1 VALEKPDIVIGAPS
15 GISSAALFIAQD
27 DGLFRKAGLHVKIEA
42 LGASGPALPELLRGQ
57 LDVLEYPWTAII
69 EAGAA
74 GTARLHAIAG
84 AQSLGPRA
92 DEILVLPRSGIT
104 TVAQLRGKTIGVPS
118 PGGLDAMLV
127 DSVLADYAVGPAQVH
142 LVPVGAQDMES
153 ALATHRVDAI
163 EPGEPL
169 VTLIEEELGAVGL
182 VDVDQGA
189 ALGFPLAGY
198 AVTDRFLARYPRTTA
213 ALSKALDEANAIASA
228 DLGAVQRAVTQSA
241 HVSPAVAAVAALG
254 AFPTNVDPVQ
264 LQRVAD
270 LMLRYHELSQ
280 PFNVTR
286 LTA

>member
-15 GISSAALFIAQD
+15 GVSSAALFIAQD

-42 LGASGPALPELLRGQ
+42 LGASGPALPELLDGQ
-57 LDVLEYPWTAII
+57 VDVLEYPWTAII
-69 EAGAA
+69 EADAA

-84 AQSLGPRA
+84 AQSLGPRL

-127 DSVLADYAVGPAQVH
+127 DSVLADCAVGPSQAH
-142 LVPVGAQDMES
+142 LVPVGAQDLES

-182 VDVDQGA
+182 RPAAEGQRESQAGVVDAIQQPPQTVEHAQHPPAGVGRPGHDAIEQAVVPVVVADQRRAAIKDCRLGA
-189 ALGFPLAGY
+189 AGEKWRRIP
-198 AVTDRFLARYPRTTA
+198 
-213 ALSKALDEANAIASA
+213 
-228 DLGAVQRAVTQSA
+228 
-241 HVSPAVAAVAALG
+241 
-254 AFPTNVDPVQ
+254 
-264 LQRVAD
+264 
-270 LMLRYHELSQ
+270 
-280 PFNVTR
+280 
-286 LTA
+286 